1 MKSWAGN
8 LIKQARLTAGLSQRD
23 LARRA
28 QTSQATLSAYERG
41 EKSPSVD
48 TLARIVRSAGLDLRI
63 SIADADA
70 HDEWV
75 RGYEEALPKR
85 ERQRRQEHD
94 LDAINNARGE
104 RGLPPVSQ
112 DDLVGA

>member
-1 MKSWAGN
+1 VSWAGN
-8 LIKQARLTAGLSQRD
+8 LIKQARLTAGLSQRE

-28 QTSQATLSAYERG
+28 GTSQATLSAYERG

-48 TLARIVRSAGLDLRI
+48 TLARVVRSAGLDLRI
-63 SIADADA
+63 SIAEAETHDA
-70 HDEWV
+70 WV
-75 RGYEEALPKR
+75 TRYEEALPKR
-85 ERQRRQEHD
+85 ERERRNKRD
-94 LDAINNARGE
+94 LRVINTARRE